1 MDFMKSRGHLVDI
14 VDVYSIDKRITKFG
28 GARVQGIA
36 IDENGII
43 TANNDRRKVG
53 EVDGF

>member
-1 MDFMKSRGHLVDI
+1 MKSRGHLVDI